1 MKLEAVRILVDE
13 AVSIEK
19 ELEEGKKKLEQLK
32 ARIQAHAFSEM
43 QNKNLKHRRIY
54 GMSGHANVTYKVK
67 FALNNYE
74 RLCRAV
80 GDIAKDHVKRVEEV
94 KHEPK
99 TAFKSALIAIADGD
113 YGKEISVEDVLR
125 GMGLD
130 EKQIKAA
137 DKRLKGVYGKDR
149 EVLQAF
155 GIEGE
160 REEELDA
167 IRRYRTAQLVESF
180 FGVLTPLQLDEI
192 KRSITV
198 EQELAI
204 GLGYESQ

>member
-1 MKLEAVRILVDE
+1 MNHDAVRILIDE
-13 AVSIEK
+13 AVSLEK
-19 ELEEGKKKLEQLK
+19 ELEAGKKKLEALK
-32 ARIQAHAFSEM
+32 ARIQSHAFAEM
-43 QNKNLKHRRIY
+43 QNKSLKYRRIY
-54 GMSGHANVTYKVK
+54 GMSGHANVTYKAK
-67 FALNNYE
+67 FSLNNYE
-74 RLCRAV
+74 RLYRAV
-80 GDIAKDHVKRVEEV
+80 GDIAKDHIKRTEEI

-99 TAFKSALIAIADGD
+99 TAFKAALIAIADGD
-113 YGKEISVEDVLR
+113 YGKDITVEEVLR
-125 GMGLD
+125 GLGLD

-149 EVLQAF
+149 DVLQAF
-155 GIEGE
+155 GIEGD

-180 FGVLTPLQLDEI
+180 FGNLTPLQLDEI

-204 GLGYESQ
+204 GIEYE

>member
-1 MKLEAVRILVDE
+1 MNMEAVRILIDE
-13 AVSIEK
+13 AVGLEK
-19 ELEEGKKKLEQLK
+19 ELEDGKKKLEQLK
-32 ARIQAHAFSEM
+32 ARIQSFAFAEM

-54 GMSGHANVTYKVK
+54 GMSGHANVTYKAK
-67 FALNNYE
+67 FALNNYG

-80 GDIAKDHVKRVEEV
+80 GDIAKDHVKRVEVV

-99 TAFKSALIAIADGD
+99 TAFKDALIAIADGD

-180 FGVLTPLQLDEI
+180 FGILTPLQLDEI

-204 GLGYESQ
+204 GIEYE